1 MEESQLIKTSNAY
14 NKIFVV
20 AGIFLVTVASLKA
33 PDEIED
39 HRLLNVERYRLYE
52 EEGRKLVAAGD
63 EISIR
68 ESSIRR
74 GLT

>member
-1 MEESQLIKTSNAY
+1 MESDDFGETDDVVL
-14 NKIFVV
+14 NKVME
-20 AGIFLVTVASLKA
+20 LRE
-33 PDEIED
+33 EIED